1 MELEQSTTPFKPIHD
16 KRPIIPPPLPVRL
29 VAIDDVA
36 AVTRAGLEDNLD
48 AFYVQMLQFERDL
61 NEPLTY
67 HADNFDLRFSIVE
80 TLPDRDDMR
89 PIGIEVQSLQEAEA
103 KLIERELEYTRQ
115 RGLLSSDTSLLLVD
129 PAGNWV
135 AIVEA
140 KAVV

>member
-1 MELEQSTTPFKPIHD
+1 
-16 KRPIIPPPLPVRL
+16 
-29 VAIDDVA
+29 
-36 AVTRAGLEDNLD
+36 
-48 AFYVQMLQFERDL
+48 MLQFERDL